1 MNVHRIEAAN
11 APANSRFTKVK
22 KRLALLSGAA
32 LVGLA
37 GAGAPPA
44 LVAAS
49 PVQLS
54 PSAMPRVGTV
64 DERFQSYNIE
74 MVEITGGRFW
84 APYKSGSTATPAAPP
99 KAAPPGMDPS
109 MYRYR
114 PPVDLSN
121 ARLRKLAAALG
132 PAYVR
137 VSGTWAN
144 STFFND
150 SDGPAPKTPPEG
162 FGDIL
167 TRQEWKGVVD
177 FSKAVDAK
185 IVTSFAISP
194 GVRDASGVWTPVEEK
209 KIFAYTKSVGGSI
222 AAAEMF
228 NEPTFASM
236 GGAPK
241 GYDAEAYGRDF
252 KAFLAYVREAA
263 PAMQIAGPSAVGEV
277 GLVGNIPG
285 GMHTLRS
292 EDMLTA
298 EGPGLDI
305 FSYHFYGG
313 VSQRCARMGN
323 IPHSTPETAL
333 SNDWLSRTDR
343 DEAFYAALR
352 DKYAPGK
359 PLWLTE
365 TGETACGGNPWAS
378 DFIDTFRYLNQMGTL
393 AKRGVQVIMHNTLD
407 ASDYGLVDE
416 STLVPRPNYWAA
428 LLWRRT
434 MGRTVLDAGPSPSE
448 NLHLYAQ
455 CLRNEP
461 GGVAL
466 LAINADRTAPA
477 ELDLP
482 VKSERYT
489 LSGDLMSDKVSLNG
503 KELNVTANGD
513 LPEIRGKSQKAG
525 RVQLAPAT
533 ITFFAIKG
541 ADNAACR

>member
-1 MNVHRIEAAN
+1 MANRGNVTGNRL
-11 APANSRFTKVK
+11 
-22 KRLALLSGAA
+22 LALLGGAVFVGMAGLGAA
-32 LVGLA
+32 PVLL
-37 GAGAPPA
+37 
-44 LVAAS
+44 AAS
-49 PVQLS
+49 PVQVS
-54 PSAMPRVGTV
+54 PATMPRVGTV

-74 MVEITGGRFW
+74 MVEVTGGRFW
-84 APYKSGSTATPAAPP
+84 APYKSGGAAAPAEQP
-99 KAAPPGMDPS
+99 KPGAPVGMDPS

-144 STFFND
+144 STYFD
-150 SDGPAPKTPPEG
+150 DTGGPAPKTPPEG

-167 TRQEWKGVVD
+167 TGQQWKGVVD
-177 FSKAVDAK
+177 FSKAVDAE

-194 GVRDASGVWTPVEEK
+194 GVRDASGVWTPVEAK
-209 KIFAYTKSVGGSI
+209 KLVAATKADGGSI

-228 NEPTFASM
+228 NEPNFASL

-263 PAMQIAGPSAVGEV
+263 PEMKVAGPSAVGDIGMMDHMPASMH
-277 GLVGNIPG
+277 GL
-285 GMHTLRS
+285 HAEDLLR
-292 EDMLTA
+292 A
-298 EGPGLDI
+298 EEPGLDV

-313 VSQRCARMGN
+313 VSQRCAMMAG

-333 SNDWLSRTDR
+333 SSEWLSLTVR
-343 DEAFYAALR
+343 DEKYYVALR

-359 PLWLTE
+359 PMWLTE

-378 DFIDTFRYLNQMGTL
+378 DFIDSFRYLNQMGVL

-407 ASDYGLVDE
+407 ASDYALIDE
-416 STLVPRPNYWAA
+416 TTLAPRPNYWAA

-434 MGRTVLDAGPSPSE
+434 MGTTVLDAGDSGAE

-455 CLRNEP
+455 CLRNVP

-466 LAINADRTAPA
+466 LAINADRTASATLDVPA
-477 ELDLP
+477 
-482 VKSERYT
+482 KSERYT
-489 LSGDLMSDKVSLNG
+489 LSGELMSDKVSLNG
-503 KELNVTANGD
+503 KELNVTASGD
-513 LPEIRGKSQKAG
+513 LPEIRGKAQKAG
-525 RVQLAPAT
+525 RVELAPAT
-533 ITFFAIKG
+533 ITFLAIKG
-541 ADNAACR
+541 ANNAACR

>member
-1 MNVHRIEAAN
+1 M
-11 APANSRFTKVK
+11 TKVNI
-22 KRLALLSGAA
+22 GMT
-32 LVGLA
+32 VLA
-37 GAGAPPA
+37 GATVMMLSAGFALPSCAQSTVQVAPA
-44 LVAAS
+44 
-49 PVQLS
+49 Q
-54 PSAMPRVGTV
+54 MPRVGTV
-64 DERFQSYNIE
+64 SDRFQSYNIE
-74 MVEITGGRFW
+74 MVEVTGGRFW
-84 APYKSGSTATPAAPP
+84 APYDHGKNPVSAAGTHASTPA
-99 KAAPPGMDPS
+99 GMDPA

-114 PPVDLSN
+114 PPVDLAN

-144 STFFND
+144 STWFDD

-177 FSKAVDAK
+177 FSNAVDAK

-194 GVRDASGVWTPVEEK
+194 GVRDADGVWTPVEAK
-209 KIFAYTKSVGGSI
+209 KLVAATKADGGSI

-228 NEPTFASM
+228 NEPNFATM

-241 GYDAEAYGRDF
+241 GYDAETYGRDF
-252 KAFLAYVREAA
+252 KAFLAFARQDA
-263 PAMQIAGPSAVGEV
+263 PEMQVVGPSAVGDIGMMDHMPASMH
-277 GLVGNIPG
+277 GL
-285 GMHTLRS
+285 RA
-292 EDMLTA
+292 EDLLKA
-298 EGPGLDI
+298 EGPGLDV

-323 IPHSTPETAL
+323 IPHSSPETAL
-333 SNDWLSRTDR
+333 SNEWLSLTNR

-359 PLWLTE
+359 PMWLTE

-378 DFIDTFRYLNQMGTL
+378 DFIDSFRYLNQLGTL
-393 AKRGVQVIMHNTLD
+393 AKRGVQVVMHNTLD
-407 ASDYGLVDE
+407 ASDYALIDE
-416 STLVPRPNYWAA
+416 NTLVPRPNYWAA

-434 MGRTVLDAGPSPSE
+434 MGTTVLDAGASPSE

-466 LAINADRTAPA
+466 LAINADRTASA
-477 ELDLP
+477 TLDLP

-489 LSGDLMSDKVSLNG
+489 LSGELMSNKVNLNG
-503 KELNVTANGD
+503 KELSVTASGD

-525 RVQLAPAT
+525 RVELAPAT
-533 ITFFAIKG
+533 ITFLAIKG
-541 ADNAACR
+541 ANNAACR